1 MKGKFHIGTSGW
13 NYKHWKGC
21 FYPEYLKEREW
32 LKYYVEYF
40 STTEINTSFY
50 HLPKEQTVINW
61 ANSVPASFK
70 FCPKI
75 SRYITHM
82 KKLKDVEEPL
92 ERFFNSFDHM
102 AGKTGPVLVQLPKM
116 VGFKEEKTEQF
127 YSLTADR
134 YRDYTF
140 AMEIRHESW
149 LSNQSI
155 ALMRKYGIAFVI
167 SQSGGFFP
175 YKELVTAKDIYIR
188 FHGPGSLYSSRYS
201 TQMLKRFARMCKEW
215 MSDGHVIWA
224 YFNND
229 VNCYAPHDA
238 LRLIAMLEEQA

>member
-21 FYPEYLKEREW
+21 FYPRELKERDW
-32 LKYYVEYF
+32 LKYYMQYF

-61 ANSVPASFK
+61 SNTVPASFK

-92 ERFFNSFDHM
+92 ERFFHSFDHM
-102 AGKTGPVLVQLPKM
+102 EGKTGPVLVQLPKM
-116 VGFKEEKTEQF
+116 VTFKPKKTELF
-127 YSLTADR
+127 YELIKDH
-134 YRDYTF
+134 YRDYSF
-140 AMEIRHESW
+140 AMEIRHDSW
-149 LSNQSI
+149 LTKESI
-155 ALMRKYGIAFVI
+155 DLMRKYDIAFVI
-167 SQSGGFFP
+167 SHSGNFFP
-175 YKELVTAKDIYIR
+175 YKELVTAKNVYIR
-188 FHGPGSLYSSRYS
+188 FHGPKGLYSSKYS
-201 TQMLKRFARMCKEW
+201 TPMLKRFARLCKEW
-215 MSDGHVIWA
+215 MNEGHEIWG

-229 VNCYAPHDA
+229 AGCFAPHDA
-238 LRLIAMLEEQA
+238 LRLIEMLEK